1 MRQPARRGR
10 MTSLENACRI
20 GAVALLASVGLT
32 ACSSGASNKA
42 STGPVTLHM
51 AVWGG
56 AVDKKVYTERLALA
70 KKKFP
75 NITVKLQ
82 LVPSADDYNQ
92 KIQTAIV
99 GGKGPD
105 ILELAETTPVF
116 ADKNEILPL
125 DDKVSGANMNLKSM
139 FGDKVPNIFQW
150 KGKQYAIPDRSGAM
164 VVYYNKK
171 LFNKAKVGYPSADWN
186 WQDLLSAAQRLT
198 VRQGSKTTQ
207 WGFSTIDWWPY
218 WMSFMYQNGGKVLDS
233 SGKPQVD
240 SSQNVA
246 ALQFYNDL
254 AWKYKVAPTP
264 RDLANMKNVGPDQ
277 LFAQGKLAMEITG
290 FWNIAAANSV
300 KGLDWDIAPLWHG
313 KNPATSAFFSGL
325 AISRTS
331 KHPADA
337 FKVMQFLAS
346 GPGQRPI
353 IDNAEDAPANLQVQ
367 ASDAFLTP
375 SWSKQPV
382 NMKAFGESAG
392 AIFVPPLTPEWNEML
407 KVFTDNLD
415 VLFKNQSTPKK
426 TLATIQ
432 KQLGPVMKSGS

>member
-1 MRQPARRGR
+1 MHSPFSARRFG
-10 MTSLENACRI
+10 TISCI
-20 GAVALLASVGLT
+20 GVLIAGTALVG
-32 ACSSGASNKA
+32 CSSGASQKA
-42 STGPVTLHM
+42 STGPVTLTM
-51 AVWGG
+51 SAWGG
-56 AVDKKVYTERLALA
+56 SVDKKVYTERLALA

-75 NITVKLQ
+75 NITVNLQ

-125 DDKVSGANMNLKSM
+125 DDKTAAAKMDLNAM
-139 FGDKVPNIFQW
+139 FGPKVPKIFQW
-150 KGKQYAIPDRSGAM
+150 KGHQYAIPDRSGAM
-164 VVYYNKK
+164 VVYYNKAM
-171 LFNKAKVGYPSADWN
+171 FDKAKVAYPTGEWG
-186 WQDLLSAAQRLT
+186 WQDLLSASKKLT
-198 VRQGSKTTQ
+198 IRNGDTVKQ

-218 WMSFMYQNGGKVLDS
+218 WMSFMYQNGGKILDG
-233 SGKPQVD
+233 SGNPKVD
-240 SSQNVA
+240 TPENA
-246 ALQFYNDL
+246 EALKFYNDL

-313 KNPATSAFFSGL
+313 KNPATSAFFNGL

-346 GPGQRPI
+346 DAGQGPI
-353 IDNAEDAPANLQVQ
+353 IDNAEDAPANINVQ
-367 ASDAFLTP
+367 ASDAFLKP
-375 SWSKQPV
+375 SWATRSV
-382 NMKAFGESAG
+382 NMRAFGESAD
-392 AIFVPPLTPEWNEML
+392 AIFVPPLIPQWNEML

-415 VLFKNQSTPKK
+415 VLFKNQSTPQE
-426 TLATIQ
+426 TLAKIQ
-432 KQLGPVMKSGS
+432 DQLGPVVKSGS